1 VEELKRAMQGE
12 RTDFSKF
19 ETLTQAKVLKLE
31 IHTRIHEIVGDRDK
45 GKEYVRVLAKFLQ
58 TLGGDERVARDVRG
72 WILEVMGWMNDVVF
86 ALNLVLRIPG
96 ISEWGISIFQPTPRG
111 PEYLNALGILFSP
124 VVEKISSNAAREFAR
139 DAIIKETANEWY
151 ISFHL

>member
-96 ISEWGISIFQPTPRG
+96 IPTPRG